1 MIKNLLKKSLFVRRI
16 TRNLRLKTSQP
27 SWSLSLEKNRS
38 LWNSALV
45 SRSRPRILIATSVGA
60 HLPGTVLESLLAV
73 ALTLRKAEVHILLCD
88 SVLPACQ
95 NCEIMATIDEKGLA
109 RCGPQKYLCRACFYY
124 TNKMFKSLK
133 LRVHRYSEFLS
144 DKDIKIANQI
154 SMTTDYSKIRDYS
167 LESLAVGE
175 HAMAGALRFYARGN
189 LEGNHYAEVVLRRYF
204 KAALLTTF
212 VAQHLLE
219 KYQFECAVFHHGIY
233 VPQGLIGEVCRS
245 KNVRVVNWNPA
256 YRKQCFIFSHNDS
269 YHHTLMTESL
279 DKWENIPWNQSMETE
294 LMDYLKSRWYGTKDW
309 IWFYEKPQ
317 VDIDAITEELGID
330 FSKSCIGMLTNV
342 IWDAQLHYPANIFS
356 NMIDWVIQTIAYFE
370 ERPDLQLIIRVHP
383 AEIRATIPSRQ
394 PIIDEIKKKFS
405 ILPKNIFI
413 IPPESHISTYPVMA
427 KCNAV
432 IIYGT
437 KTGVELTTMGIPVIV
452 AGEAWIRNKGITID
466 PKTKEEYFEVLDS
479 LPLANRMS
487 ENLVQR
493 SYKYAYHFFFR
504 RMIPLP
510 QMKPTSGW
518 PPYRIEISKFD
529 NLLPGKTLGLDVV
542 CDGIIKG
549 ADFVYPSEQYL
560 I

>member
-1 MIKNLLKKSLFVRRI
+1 MIKSILKKSLLARRI
-16 TRNLRLKTSQP
+16 ARNLRLKTSQP

-38 LWNSALV
+38 LWNPALAA
-45 SRSRPRILIATSVGA
+45 SSRPRILIATSVGA
-60 HLPGTVLESLLAV
+60 YLPGTVLESLLAV

-95 NCEIMATIDEKGLA
+95 NCEVMATISEKGLA
-109 RCGPQKYLCRACFYY
+109 RCGPQKYLCRACFYHA
-124 TNKMFKSLK
+124 NKMFKSIG

-144 DKDIKIANQI
+144 DKDMEIANQI
-154 SMTTDYSKIRDYS
+154 SMTTDYSRIKDYS
-167 LESLAVGE
+167 FKSLAVGE

-189 LEGNHYAEVVLRRYF
+189 LEGNRYVEIVLRRYF

-212 VAQHLLE
+212 VTQHLLQ

-256 YRKQCFIFSHNDS
+256 YRKQCFIFSHNDA
-269 YHHTLMTESL
+269 YHHTLMTEPVG
-279 DKWENIPWNQSMETE
+279 KWENIPWKHNMETE
-294 LMDYLKSRWYGTKDW
+294 LIDYLKSRWYGTKDW
-309 IWFYEKPQ
+309 IWFHEKPQ
-317 VDIDAITEELGID
+317 VDIDAISKELGID
-330 FSKSCIGMLTNV
+330 FSKPCIGMLTNV
-342 IWDAQLHYPANIFS
+342 VWDAQLHYPTNIFPD
-356 NMIDWVIQTIAYFE
+356 MIDWVIQTIAYFE
-370 ERPDLQLIIRVHP
+370 KRPDLQLIIRAHP
-383 AEIRATIPSRQ
+383 AEIRAAIPSRQ
-394 PIIDEIKKKFS
+394 PIIDEIKKKSS

-427 KCNAV
+427 KCNTV

-466 PKTKEEYFEVLDS
+466 PKTKEEYFEVLDN

-487 ENLVQR
+487 EDLVQR
-493 SYKYAYHFFFR
+493 AYKYAYHFFFR
-504 RMIPLP
+504 RMIPLA
-510 QMKPTSGW
+510 QMKPTNGW

-529 NLLPGKTLGLDVV
+529 NLLPGKTVGLDVV

-549 ADFVYPSEQYL
+549 RDFVYPSEQYL